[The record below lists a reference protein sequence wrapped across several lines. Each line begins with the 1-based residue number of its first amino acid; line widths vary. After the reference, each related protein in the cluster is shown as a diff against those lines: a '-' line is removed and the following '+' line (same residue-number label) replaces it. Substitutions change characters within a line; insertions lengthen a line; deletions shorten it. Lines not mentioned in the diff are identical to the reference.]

1 MLYDHD
7 TIVAPATA
15 PGGALA
21 VIRLSGDETL
31 TVCDR
36 IFRGRRPLADAEG
49 YTVHYGRILDGERG
63 DLCAQ
68 RGDNIEIHFLIA
80 L

>member
-49 YTVHYGRILDGERG
+49 YTVHYGRILDG
-63 DLCAQ
+63 
-68 RGDNIEIHFLIA
+68 
-80 L
+80 